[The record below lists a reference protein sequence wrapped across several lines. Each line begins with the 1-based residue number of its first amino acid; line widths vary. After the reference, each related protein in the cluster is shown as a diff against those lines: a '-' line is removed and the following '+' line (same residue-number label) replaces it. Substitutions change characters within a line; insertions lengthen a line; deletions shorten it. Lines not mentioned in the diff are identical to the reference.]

1 MVAKIEQTAIE
12 LFAKEVEE
20 AGGGRV
26 ADCYQCG
33 KCSAGCPVASF
44 MDLLPHQVARCVQLG
59 MRDEVLGSATIW
71 VCASCQT
78 CSTRCPKEF
87 EIAHLMDILREI
99 SVREGKVSVSQ
110 KDKLRF
116 HRAFL
121 RSVESHGRIFELGM
135 IQNFKMKT
143 AAKQALKDPRVLMQD
158 AMMGKGMLLKRKL
171 RFLPETIKGKKHVKR
186 IFDRVRSLEKSK
198 GKK

>member
-1 MVAKIEQTAIE
+1 MAAKIEQTAIE
-12 LFAKEVEE
+12 SFAKEVEE

-59 MRDEVLGSATIW
+59 MRDDVLRSATIW
-71 VCASCQT
+71 VCASCLT
-78 CSTRCPKEF
+78 CTTRCPKEF

-99 SVREGKVSVSQ
+99 SVREGKVSVRQ
-110 KDKLRF
+110 KNKLRF

-135 IQNFKMKT
+135 IQNFKMRT
-143 AAKQALKDPRVLMQD
+143 AAKQAFKDPRVLMQD
-158 AMMGKGMLLKRKL
+158 AMMGKGMLFKRKL
-171 RFLPETIKGKKHVKR
+171 RFLPDTIKGKKHVKR
-186 IFDRVRSLEKSK
+186 IFDRVRRLEKSK

>member
-1 MVAKIEQTAIE
+1 MAARIEQTAIE
-12 LFAKEVEE
+12 SFAKEVEE

-59 MRDEVLGSATIW
+59 MRDDVLRSATIW
-71 VCASCQT
+71 VCASCLT
-78 CSTRCPKEF
+78 CTTRCPQEF

-99 SVREGKVSVSQ
+99 SVREGKVSVRQ

-121 RSVESHGRIFELGM
+121 RSVESHGRIFELGVV
-135 IQNFKMKT
+135 QNFKMRT
-143 AAKQALKDPRVLMQD
+143 AAKQALKDPRVLMRD
-158 AMMGKGMLLKRKL
+158 AMMGKGMLFKRKL
-171 RFLPETIKGKKHVKR
+171 RFLPDAIKGKKHVKR
-186 IFDRVRSLEKSK
+186 VFDRVRSMEKAK

>member
-1 MVAKIEQTAIE
+1 MTARIEQVAIE
-12 LFAKEVEE
+12 SLAKEVEQ

-26 ADCYQCG
+26 VDCYQCG

-44 MDLLPHQVARCVQLG
+44 MDLLPHQVVRCAQLG
-59 MRDEVLGSATIW
+59 MRDEALKSGTIW

-78 CSTRCPKEF
+78 CTTRCPKEF

-110 KDKLRF
+110 KDKLTF

-121 RSVESHGRIFELGM
+121 KSVEHHGRIFELGM

-158 AMMGKGMLLKRKL
+158 AAMGKGMLFRNKL
-171 RFLPETIKGKKHVKR
+171 RFLPNAIKGKRHVKR
-186 IFDRVRSLEKSK
+186 IFDRVRRLEEARV
-198 GKK
+198 KK